1 MKPNQSVI
9 RPQNLKSLIWQQD
22 LRQKLL
28 GVPAAALPD
37 PLWFQFSLLWTAQ
50 HHSNVCVL
58 RCSVM
63 SDSAIL
69 WPVAR
74 QCRLSM
80 GCSRQEHQS
89 GLPGP
94 SPGGSPWP
102 RGRTPISGV
111 SCTASGFFTHWTVG
125 EALSSNNPV
134 LFALGELE
142 SISIALPP
150 VISYFKDWCLNFF
163 EKYRNTIK
171 LIREENDLFLLWSI
185 SLSRSW
191 ELLFK
196 SVITERKSVSASLCK
211 LHVCLWLFLGLSV
224 FLRGGGGE
232 RRSTEGSRRDESY
245 EAETSTV

>member
-1 MKPNQSVI
+1 MLSHVW
-9 RPQNLKSLIWQQD
+9 LF
-22 LRQKLL
+22 
-28 GVPAAALPD
+28 AT
-37 PLWFQFSLLWTAQ
+37 LWT
-50 HHSNVCVL
+50 
-58 RCSVM
+58 
-63 SDSAIL
+63 
-69 WPVAR
+69 VAR

-80 GCSRQEHQS
+80 GCSRQERQS

-142 SISIALPP
+142 SISIAFPP

-224 FLRGGGGE
+224 FLRGGGGKIIC
-232 RRSTEGSRRDESY
+232 SKWDAYEGKVSLRPVKKVWNTHCRLWR
-245 EAETSTV
+245 TSWKRKTCLFFPKMLQLIM